1 MGRVFTWLFRIAL
14 VLGLLAAGS
23 YAGAQ
28 FKARQFLGPHS
39 PISGPSSTFAYRGV
53 EDLRGKPRAW
63 VLTYSQVRLPGVRGV
78 RIVVSPTGEI
88 LSVRPRDLA
97 DRLEAYRRSLEP

>member
-1 MGRVFTWLFRIAL
+1 MRRLLTWLFRIAL
-14 VLGLLAAGS
+14 LLCLLVAGS

-53 EDLRGKPRAW
+53 DDLRGKPRAW
-63 VLTYSQVRLPGVRGV
+63 VFTYSQIRLAGVRGV
-78 RIVVSPTGEI
+78 RIVVSPTGDI
-88 LSVRPRDLA
+88 LSVRPPDLA
-97 DRLEAYRRSLEP
+97 DRLEVYRRSLEP